1 MLERMFDAAAV
12 DEEEVADGPTT
23 PGALL
28 GACADAA
35 VHAVE
40 VASAVPVG
48 SLDGPEL
55 RALTLQLER
64 VRSAVD
70 AAEAHALAE
79 LDRRRHTDIRLGATT
94 SKWLAQHANLPAGV
108 ARARLSLANRLATDL
123 AVVDEALVG
132 GRIGV
137 DHARVFA
144 GAVNERNLDAMSDA
158 IPDLIDAASAMVFDR
173 WKDHVSALGELA
185 DMDGPHDPD
194 ADLLKNRLTL
204 SESDRFGLL
213 RGEFTADRFITIHDT
228 LHAIVDELFE
238 QYTRDHNVSGGE
250 LPVPPR
256 STLLALALEE
266 MARRALATDPAT
278 STKPKVEARLSLL
291 AAPAFGD
298 HRDQPDADA
307 DSVEPVLPEHLELWG
322 IHHRLLGPL
331 PASTVDHLLCDA
343 TWIATLLDEMGVPLD
358 QGHAKRFATDEQ
370 RIALD
375 ARDGNCV
382 FARCDAHDEWLDAHH
397 IEYWDDDGPSDLDN
411 FALLCRRHHRV
422 AHRKGW
428 TLELAD
434 DGWTIWTTKLG
445 HRFWGQR
452 HHHQRTGPLPPATG
466 PP

>member
-1 MLERMFDAAAV
+1 MLEHMFDAATI
-12 DEEEVADGPTT
+12 DEEAGQLDLAT

-35 VHAVE
+35 VHALA

-48 SLDGPEL
+48 SLDGPAL
-55 RALTLQLER
+55 RGLTLQLER
-64 VRSAVD
+64 ARSAVD

-108 ARARLSLANRLATDL
+108 ARARLSLANRLANDL
-123 AVVDEALVG
+123 TVVDEALVE

-144 GAVNERNLDAMSDA
+144 GAINERNLEAMSEL
-158 IPDLIDAASAMVFDR
+158 IPDLVDAASAMVFDR
-173 WKDHVSALGELA
+173 WKDHVRALGELA

-204 SESDRFGLL
+204 SESDRFGLV

-228 LHAIVDELFE
+228 LQSIADELFE

-256 STLLALALEE
+256 LDV
-266 MARRALATDPAT
+266 ARTGARGDGPTIPRRRPRSLDRTEGRSPAQPPCRARVRRP
-278 STKPKVEARLSLL
+278 PR
-291 AAPAFGD
+291 
-298 HRDQPDADA
+298 QPPRRPRRHADA
-307 DSVEPVLPEHLELWG
+307 GAGPVLPEHLELWG

-331 PASTVDHLLCDA
+331 PASTVEHLLCDA
-343 TWIATLLDEMGVPLD
+343 TWIATLLDDMGVPLD

-375 ARDGNCV
+375 ARDGNCD
-382 FARCDAHDEWLDAHH
+382 FARCDAHHEWLDAHH

-428 TLELAD
+428 TLELTD
-434 DGWTIWTTKLG
+434 DGWTIWTTPQG
-445 HRFWGQR
+445 YRFWGQR
-452 HHHQRTGPLPPATG
+452 HHRQRAGPVPP
-466 PP
+466 

>member
-1 MLERMFDAAAV
+1 MVVVSVERMFDAATV
-12 DEEEVADGPTT
+12 DEDKAPLAT
-23 PGALL
+23 PQALL

-35 VHAVE
+35 VHALS
-40 VASAVPVG
+40 VAAAVPVA
-48 SLDGPEL
+48 SLDGPAL
-55 RALTLQLER
+55 RSLTLELER
-64 VRSAVD
+64 ARSAVD

-123 AVVDEALVG
+123 TMVDEALVE

-144 GAVNERNLDAMSDA
+144 SAVNERNLDALA
-158 IPDLIDAASAMVFDR
+158 EVIPDLIDAASAMVFDT
-173 WKDHVSALGELA
+173 WKHHVTALGELA

-194 ADLLKNRLTL
+194 AELLKNTLTL
-204 SESDRFGLL
+204 SESDRFGLI

-228 LHAIVDELFE
+228 LNAIADELYE
-238 QYTRDHNVSGGE
+238 QYTQDHNVSDGA

-256 STLLALALEE
+256 STLMALALEE

-278 STKPKVEARLSLL
+278 TTKPKVEAHL
-291 AAPAFGD
+291 AIHAGSARSESDGL
-298 HRDQPDADA
+298 
-307 DSVEPVLPEHLELWG
+307 VLPEHLELWG

-331 PASTVDHLLCDA
+331 PAGMLEHLLCDA
-343 TWIATLLDEMGVPLD
+343 TFHTTLLDSMGVPLD
-358 QGHAKRFATDEQ
+358 HGRDARFASDAQ
-370 RIALD
+370 RDALD
-375 ARDGNCV
+375 ARDGNCD
-382 FARCDAHDEWLDAHH
+382 FARCNAHHEWLDAHH
-397 IEYWDDDGPSDLDN
+397 IQHWGKHDGPSDLDN

-428 TLELAD
+428 TLELTD
-434 DGWTIWTTKLG
+434 DGWTIWTTPDG
-445 HRFWGQR
+445 YRFWGQR
-452 HHHQRTGPLPPATG
+452 HHHQRTGPLPPPTG